1 MNYYI
6 TVTVLVDKGTVE
18 DPLASS
24 NFNKKYSG
32 TLGEPETKPN
42 QTKPHNRREHTK
54 KTEPNRAI

>member
-42 QTKPHNRREHTK
+42 HIIDENTQK